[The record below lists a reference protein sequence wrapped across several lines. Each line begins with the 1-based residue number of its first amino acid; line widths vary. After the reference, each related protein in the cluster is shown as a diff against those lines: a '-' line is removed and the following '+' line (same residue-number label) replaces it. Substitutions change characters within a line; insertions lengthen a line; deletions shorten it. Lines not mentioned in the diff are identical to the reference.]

1 MHVESYADQMR
12 KARCRGMIRSYLTG
26 RKKTSLRMVLAFV
39 NPPYEKPLSRDTVA
53 ALLQQA
59 LLEVHYPIAERLAI
73 LKRTLGVE

>member
-39 NPPYEKPLSRDTVA
+39 NPPYEKPLARETVA
-53 ALLQQA
+53 DLLQQA